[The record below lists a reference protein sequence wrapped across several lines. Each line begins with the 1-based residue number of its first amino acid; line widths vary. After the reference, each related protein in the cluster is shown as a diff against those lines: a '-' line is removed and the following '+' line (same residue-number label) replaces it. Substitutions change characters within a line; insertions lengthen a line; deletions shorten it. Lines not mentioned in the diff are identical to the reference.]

1 VLPVSFGV
9 YPAFAAVLTRMRTMQ
24 ATLDVLGELDRAGAI
39 LLDQHFVY
47 TSGKHGPG
55 YYNMDLLYPD
65 TALTSRIGAL
75 LVDPFRGRFD
85 TIAGPAVG
93 GIALAVL
100 AGAAAATT
108 HPAVRAVW
116 ADKTG
121 SGFIFERAGF
131 VDHLAHRRVLV
142 VEDLL
147 TTGGSVA
154 KVCRLIEGHGGRVIG
169 VSVICNLGGIAPE
182 AIGVPRLSALSS
194 ARFTA
199 VDPAECA
206 LCAAHRPIVEDIGHG
221 AEYKLQN
228 PGYAGGYVR
237 SNGGPPPSAR

>member
-1 VLPVSFGV
+1 
-9 YPAFAAVLTRMRTMQ
+9 MQ
-24 ATLDVLGELDRAGAI
+24 ASLDPLRELNRAGAL

-47 TSGKHGPG
+47 KSGQHGPG
-55 YYNMDLLYPD
+55 YINMDMLYPD
-65 TALTSRIGAL
+65 AALTLRIGAL
-75 LVDPFRGRFD
+75 LVDPFRGSFD

-121 SGFIFERAGF
+121 SDFIFERAGF
-131 VDHLAHRRVLV
+131 VDHLARKRVLV

-154 KVCRLIEGHGGRVIG
+154 KVCRLVEGHGGQVIG
-169 VSVICNLGGIAPE
+169 VSVVCNRGGVTAE
-182 AIGVPRLSALSS
+182 DIGVRQLAALSKVS
-194 ARFTA
+194 FAA
-199 VDPAECA
+199 VDPAECE

-228 PGYAGGYVR
+228 PAYMGGYVR
-237 SNGGPPPSAR
+237 SNGGASRPYQRRQRRDWANAER